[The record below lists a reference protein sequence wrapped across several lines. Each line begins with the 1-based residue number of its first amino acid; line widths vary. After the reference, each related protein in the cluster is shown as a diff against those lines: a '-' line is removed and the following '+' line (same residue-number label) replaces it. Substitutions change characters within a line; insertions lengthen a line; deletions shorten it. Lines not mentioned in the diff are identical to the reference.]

1 MYIKNKNGV
10 TQHNEFKIRKGPDGV
25 HLFSRQNGL
34 NILLDDEIP
43 PESDWTL
50 SPRQVS
56 IALTNN
62 CDLRCAHCYAPKHR
76 STLDKSRV
84 KDWLLEMDS
93 MGVFGIGFGG
103 GEPTLHEDLV
113 ELCQF
118 GQEETK
124 LAISFTTHGHSLTPE
139 LISQLK
145 SHVNFI
151 RVSMDGTYSNYES
164 IRKRPFK
171 QLLSNL
177 ELFKV

>member
-1 MYIKNKNGV
+1 M
-10 TQHNEFKIRKGPDGV
+10 
-25 HLFSRQNGL
+25 
-34 NILLDDEIP
+34 
-43 PESDWTL
+43 
-50 SPRQVS
+50 
-56 IALTNN
+56 ALTNN

-145 SHVNFI
+145 SHVNL
-151 RVSMDGTYSNYES
+151 Y
-164 IRKRPFK
+164 
-171 QLLSNL
+171 
-177 ELFKV
+177 